1 MTVFPAG
8 SAVGGTQLR
17 AELAR
22 RLSRLYA
29 TEVPAYQ
36 QLVDVSAQVNADVLR
51 KHGAAAEELGSLD
64 RVTAERHGAVRVGTP
79 AELAQLGRVL
89 AAFGMHPVGFYDLR
103 DASPT
108 PVPVVSTAFRPV
120 EPHELAQNPF
130 RLFVS
135 VLVPEDRRFFDDDLA
150 QQVHGFLAR
159 RSLFPPRLLEL
170 ADRAA
175 ADGALDM
182 AHTEEL
188 LRLTVASLELT
199 DEPIDR
205 AWYDRLA
212 QVSSVAADIA
222 GVASTHLNHLTP
234 RVLDIDELHARMTA
248 LGVRMLDRIEGPP
261 RWDGP
266 DVLLRQTS
274 FRALDERRRMRE
286 ADGTVQD
293 GTLRVRFGEV
303 EARGVALTAAGRERY
318 ERGVAD
324 AAAAAAAGE
333 DAAAAL
339 RRTWAEQFP
348 RTLVELATQGLAHC
362 TFSAATGHGT
372 PPGTGLTALLE
383 QGWLTPHPVV
393 YEDFLPKSAA
403 GIFQSN
409 LDGDGSAE
417 LAREAAARDAQWLAG
432 VLDRPLHDD
441 QLLCARQ
448 TQVSLEVAAV
458 RLGLP
463 HLHDD
468 RPTRVATART
478 PDQRTSR

>member
-1 MTVFPAG
+1 MSTSPRDL
-8 SAVGGTQLR
+8 SVGTTALR
-17 AELAR
+17 TALAA
-22 RLSRLYA
+22 RLSRLYG

-36 QLVDVSAQVNADVLR
+36 RLVDVSSQVNADIMR
-51 KHGAAAEELGSLD
+51 KHGAAAEDLGSLE

-89 AAFGMHPVGFYDLR
+89 AGFGMHPVGFYDLR

-108 PVPVVSTAFRPV
+108 PVPVVSTAFRPI
-120 EPHELAQNPF
+120 EPEELAANPF

-135 VLVPEDRRFFDDDLA
+135 VLVPEDRRFFDEQLA
-150 QQVHGFLAR
+150 KQVGHFLAR
-159 RSLFPPRLLEL
+159 RSLFRPRLLEL

-175 ADGALDM
+175 ADGALPS
-182 AHTEEL
+182 AQAEEL
-188 LRLTVASLELT
+188 LDLTVTSLTLT
-199 DEPIDR
+199 DAPIDR

-222 GVASTHLNHLTP
+222 GVPSTHLNHLTP
-234 RVLDIDELHARMTA
+234 RVLDIDELHVRMTA

-286 ADGTVQD
+286 DDGTVHD

-303 EARGVALTAAGRERY
+303 EARGVALTPAGRQLY
-318 ERGVAD
+318 ERGIAE
-324 AAAAAAAGE
+324 AAAAVAAGAT
-333 DAAAAL
+333 DGVTAL
-339 RRTWAEQFP
+339 RLSWERHFP
-348 RTLVELATQGLAHC
+348 RTLLDMTAAGIAHC
-362 TFSAATGHGT
+362 TFSPGEYRRN
-372 PPGTGLTALLE
+372 PPSGSGLASLLA
-383 QGWLTPHPVV
+383 QGWLMPHAIV

-417 LAREAAARDAQWLAG
+417 LAHAAAPRDAQWLAG
-432 VLDRPLHDD
+432 VLDRALHDD
-441 QLLCARQ
+441 QVLCRRQ
-448 TQVSLEVAAV
+448 VEASLATSAAQ
-458 RLGLP
+458 LGLP
-463 HLHDD
+463 HIDDD
-468 RPTRVATART
+468 RPTTLDPT
-478 PDQRTSR
+478 PPTT